1 MQKNRKSKR
10 HSCSELF
17 RKIQLKI
24 YLRKYCTC
32 NFTDREIGHL
42 CFLANLKK
50 LRQALLRN
58 TQQHTA
64 QTTKF
69 SIKDFFSK
77 CGQIRS
83 FLRITLRSLKKYFM
97 ENIIFSAV
105 IATSES
111 YIFRY
116 VQKRPSS
123 KKSYCKFAF
132 VQLLLK

>member
-1 MQKNRKSKR
+1 MQKRRKSKR
-10 HSCSELF
+10 NSCSELF
-17 RKIQLKI
+17 RKTQQQI

-32 NFTDREIGHL
+32 NFTDSEIRHL
-42 CFLANLKK
+42 CFLANLQK

-83 FLRITLRSLKKYFM
+83 FLRIMLHSLKKYFM
-97 ENIIFSAV
+97 ENFIFSAV
-105 IATSES
+105 AATSES
-111 YIFRY
+111 YILRY
-116 VQKRPSS
+116 VQKRPS
-123 KKSYCKFAF
+123 KKKII
-132 VQLLLK
+132 VKLLWYNCF